1 MAKNHPK
8 SKFFGYDS
16 HEKSIE
22 NSNKIAKNE
31 GIENKVNFKIFSANA
46 TISEDYNVIALF
58 DCLHYIGVPVRYM
71 KQIKKSLKQDGTC
84 MIVEPMAHD
93 KIKENLNSVG

>member
-1 MAKNHPK
+1 
-8 SKFFGYDS
+8 
-16 HEKSIE
+16 
-22 NSNKIAKNE
+22 
-31 GIENKVNFKIFSANA
+31 
-46 TISEDYNVIALF
+46 
-58 DCLHYIGVPVRYM
+58 M